1 MNMQITHQSSLRVTA
16 CLAAALS
23 LAHPAHAQSTWNVIK
38 DKAGV
43 CQISVPPNWTRF
55 SVPGM
60 ANSPDHTTLQILSNS
75 GHRFR
80 KFDSE
85 TLSLLNIGA
94 LFENSA
100 KRVFYVTKPN
110 GSVPPLITYHV
121 EVPGRQG
128 SCVAQIPLTPQYS
141 EEEAKRIAMSLAP
154 AL

>member
-1 MNMQITHQSSLRVTA
+1 MKVQITHQSSLRVIA
-16 CLAAALS
+16 CLAAALPV
-23 LAHPAHAQSTWNVIK
+23 AQAAHAQSTWSVIK

-75 GHRFR
+75 GHHFR
-80 KFDSE
+80 QFGSE
-85 TLSLLNIGA
+85 TLSLLNIGT

-121 EVPGRQG
+121 EVPGHQG
-128 SCVAQIPLTPQYS
+128 SCVAQIPLSPQYS
-141 EEEAKRIAMSLAP
+141 EAEAKRIALSLGP